1 MPKSSLADFV
11 TDWEKL
17 LKNVTDTSAELPN
30 MDVYKNALDQ
40 LLGSAKDGLA
50 LAEARVGVKQ
60 QETKDR
66 QALMKQG
73 KEAASKLRSAIKA
86 HFGLKSER
94 LLQYG
99 VKPIRSRPKKPAAA
113 AAPATTP
120 VTEKP
125 KPVTPAPA
133 SHSEPT
139 PQAS

>member
-1 MPKSSLADFV
+1 MPKSSLADIV

-50 LAEARVGVKQ
+50 LAAARVGVKQ

-73 KEAASKLRSAIKA
+73 KEAAANLRSAIKA
-86 HFGLKSER
+86 HFGFKSER

-99 VKPIRSRPKKPAAA
+99 IQPIRSRPKKNAS
-113 AAPATTP
+113 
-120 VTEKP
+120 VKEKP
-125 KPVTPAPA
+125 TPETPASA

-139 PQAS
+139 PHAS

>member
-1 MPKSSLADFV
+1 MPKTSLADFL

-40 LLGSAKDGLA
+40 LLGGAKDSLA
-50 LAEARVGVKQ
+50 LAAARIGVKQ
-60 QETKDR
+60 QETKER
-66 QALMKQG
+66 QELLKQG

-86 HFGLKSER
+86 HFGPKSER

-99 VKPIRSRPKKPAAA
+99 IKPIRNRPKKV
-113 AAPATTP
+113 TQP

-125 KPVTPAPA
+125 KLEAPAPVPA
-133 SHSEPT
+133 HAPHAGAA

>member
-50 LAEARVGVKQ
+50 LAAARVGIKQ
-60 QETKDR
+60 QETQDR
-66 QALMKQG
+66 QTLMKQG

-99 VKPIRSRPKKPAAA
+99 IQPIRNRPKKNAS
-113 AAPATTP
+113 
-120 VTEKP
+120 VKEKP
-125 KPVTPAPA
+125 TPETPASA
-133 SHSEPT
+133 SPSEPT
-139 PQAS
+139 PHAS